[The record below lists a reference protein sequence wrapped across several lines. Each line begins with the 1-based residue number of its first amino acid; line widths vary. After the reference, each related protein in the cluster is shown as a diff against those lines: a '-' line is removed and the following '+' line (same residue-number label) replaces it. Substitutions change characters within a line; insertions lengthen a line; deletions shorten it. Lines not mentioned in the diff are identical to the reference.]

1 MLLQEFVN
9 HGMLWLLICEPY
21 YCNNVLSFYFVVW
34 LNCFTCPTVGG
45 VLFKIY
51 IIGETIKVVRR
62 FSLPNVSKRE
72 LAKVVGVFRF
82 PRVSSAAA
90 SADDAD
96 LDPGIAG
103 EVVDPVS
110 VCVPQNIYLQP
121 SCSIGWLW
129 LSCCRTSSPPSA
141 GKACKGTPPSAG
153 KYSSILFSLVCATW
167 RQLCNISCSCFS

>member
-1 MLLQEFVN
+1 MDGSAKSHELFLAYDRFSLSELEPPMLLQEFVN
-9 HGMLWLLICEPY
+9 HGMPWLLICEPY
-21 YCNNVLSFYFVVW
+21 YCNNILSFYFVVW

-121 SCSIGWLW
+121 SRVIMAFLLQNFLPALCWKGLQGNSAVGW
-129 LSCCRTSSPPSA
+129 
-141 GKACKGTPPSAG
+141 
-153 KYSSILFSLVCATW
+153 
-167 RQLCNISCSCFS
+167 